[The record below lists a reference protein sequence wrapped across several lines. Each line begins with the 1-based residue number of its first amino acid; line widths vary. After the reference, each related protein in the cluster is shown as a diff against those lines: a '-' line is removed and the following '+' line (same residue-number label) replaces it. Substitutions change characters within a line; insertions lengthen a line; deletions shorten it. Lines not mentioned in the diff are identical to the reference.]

1 MSSQVRDRE
10 VEDFYW
16 TSLRIIVLFG
26 QSLTLNGQ
34 EGQALTVS
42 LAAAAAAAAIMVEG
56 LAPA

>member
-10 VEDFYW
+10 AEDFYW
-16 TSLRIIVLFG
+16 TSLQIIVLFG

-42 LAAAAAAAAIMVEG
+42 LAAAAAAIMVEG